1 MIEFNNKFILESS
14 FDKHPE
20 QPLSEQPQSSSQVAL
35 TFSPGQDIDNA
46 FIRLSV
52 TIKRMIES
60 TRFSDLRGACLE
72 KATSPKSFMSSNVV
86 HKIEEAKTFD
96 TLYTML
102 TKSQYWNFLDTRMME
117 AMVNASMIP
126 AAHESLENFKKA
138 FFDMKLS
145 EVVPDFV
152 PVIPLKPGHTT
163 MEETL
168 DKNPKQL
175 TIFELH
181 KHRFYLETELL
192 ETGTDTLGYR
202 KIRVGS
208 VIITWQIHVAHVYQA
223 YLSLN
228 KKRSQ
233 LPSYGITSLS
243 IPIMSMWEGLSFLWR
258 GQEVDQIGPIEASV
272 DHVRQEPHPLPYGL
286 QWTNL
291 NSENVN
297 EIVALKGHGSD
308 AEDLRR
314 HLQWL
319 MSHPLFDAN
328 FLFGVR
334 MLYNNE
340 LVSVAY
346 STPCH
351 INVGGRQ
358 IRMIQLRYIGVEH
371 GQSTQLYNAV
381 IKEIMRRANLIGIY
395 QATIDQF
402 SPMIVKPVAI
412 FNGWYCFSQ
421 FASLTYNSPRTSGL
435 RKMKPADV
443 PKAFALTN
451 QYVSQFEIGQFF
463 KSKNEFSHYFLY
475 QGQRMAYVVEDPIT
489 HKITD
494 MFVFKLQAAMALVGV
509 IAIIASKTPAR
520 QLLTDLLICAK
531 QENFAMVSTH
541 QFGLGE
547 ENFKNLFE
555 PVNQYEYWH
564 IYNYRYNEV
573 TEESCCVFTDI

>member
-1 MIEFNNKFILESS
+1 MVESS
-14 FDKHPE
+14 STDK
-20 QPLSEQPQSSSQVAL
+20 QSEQPQSSSQVAL
-35 TFSPGQDIDNA
+35 TFSPDQDIDYA
-46 FIRLSV
+46 FTKLSA
-52 TIKRMIES
+52 TIKRMIKS
-60 TRFSDLRGACLE
+60 TTFSELRGACLE
-72 KATSPKSFMSSNVV
+72 KANSPKSCMSSNVV

-96 TLYTML
+96 DLCTTLA
-102 TKSQYWNFLDTRMME
+102 KSHYWNFLDTRMME
-117 AMVNASMIP
+117 AMADASMIT
-126 AAHESLENFKKA
+126 AAHESLENFKNT
-138 FFDMKLS
+138 FFGMKLS
-145 EVVPDFV
+145 EVVPKFV

-168 DKNPKQL
+168 DKDPKQL

-181 KHRFYLETELL
+181 KHRFYLETALL
-192 ETGTDTLGYR
+192 ETGTDTLAYY
-202 KIRVGS
+202 KIKVGS

-243 IPIMSMWEGLSFLWR
+243 IPIMNMWEGLLFLWR
-258 GQEVDQIGPIEASV
+258 GQEVGQIGPIETSV
-272 DHVRQEPHPLPYGL
+272 GHVRQEPHPLPYGL
-286 QWTNL
+286 QWTYLSSDNID
-291 NSENVN
+291 
-297 EIVALKGHGSD
+297 EIVALKHNNGD
-308 AEDLRR
+308 KEDLRR

-319 MSHPLFDAN
+319 TSHPLFDAN

-334 MLYNNE
+334 MLYNNQ

-351 INVGGRQ
+351 INVGGEQ
-358 IRMIQLRYIGVEH
+358 LRMIQLRYIGIEYD
-371 GQSTQLYNAV
+371 QSSQLYNAV

-412 FNGWYCFSQ
+412 FNGWFCLVQ
-421 FASLTYNSPRTSGL
+421 FASLPYNSPRTPGL
-435 RKMKPADV
+435 RKMRPADI

-451 QYVSQFEIGQFF
+451 QYVSEFEIRQIFN
-463 KSKNEFSHYFLY
+463 SKNEFSHYFLY

-489 HKITD
+489 KKITD
-494 MFVFKLQAAMALVGV
+494 MFAFKLQAVMTIVGV

-520 QLLTDLLICAK
+520 QLLTDLLLCAK

-541 QFGLGE
+541 QFGLAE
-547 ENFKNLFE
+547 ENFKDLFK

-564 IYNYRYNEV
+564 IYNYKYNEV
-573 TEESCCVFTDI
+573 DEENCCVFTDI